1 MGEVHYGI
9 TSLTPHQAAPAGLLV
24 IKRQHWCIE
33 NRSHWVR
40 DVTFDEDRSQ
50 VRIGHTHQLMAA
62 MRNLVITLLRIAG
75 FSNIASTVRFFAA
88 QPRAALRLVS
98 ELLACG
104 E

>member
-1 MGEVHYGI
+1 MRGSI
-9 TSLTPHQAAPAGLLV
+9 NSLTPHQAAPVDLLV

-50 VRIGHTHQLMAA
+50 LCVGYTHQVMAA
-62 MRNLVITLLRIAG
+62 IRNLAITLLRTAG
-75 FSNIASTVRFFAA
+75 FSNIASDVRYCAA
-88 QPRAALRLVS
+88 QSRAALRLVS
-98 ELLACG
+98 EPLACG